1 MFFSQNFLG
10 VLKSY
15 QSFCHVAITVCRTSV
30 FYFGI
35 LVVVVFLEYFYSST
49 IFFYPRS
56 LCGQNITWILLG
68 LFSDTTYFFGGK
80 GISSLNVKMR
90 AYKAMRVLARVVG
103 GVAVLQVYS
112 FFFFRFTLYVC
123 CCYGHLIVISKTN
136 LSWLKQNA
144 HYL

>member
-49 IFFYPRS
+49 IFYPRS

-90 AYKAMRVLARVVG
+90 AYKAMRVLA
-103 GVAVLQVYS
+103 GV
-112 FFFFRFTLYVC
+112 FFRFTLFFFFQVYSLCV
-123 CCYGHLIVISKTN
+123 LLLWSLDSNIKDKSKLVKTKCS
-136 LSWLKQNA
+136 LFIEL
-144 HYL
+144 